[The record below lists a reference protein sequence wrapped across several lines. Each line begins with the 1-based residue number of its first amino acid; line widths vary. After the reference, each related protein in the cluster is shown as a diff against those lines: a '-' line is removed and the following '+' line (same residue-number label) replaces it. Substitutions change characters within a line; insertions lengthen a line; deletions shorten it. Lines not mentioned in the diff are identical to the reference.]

1 METSVQ
7 FVEAP
12 VLTALRSRVRELCA
26 KYPDEYWR
34 KVDSQKGYPVDFVN
48 ALTESGYLAAMIPE
62 KYDGAGL
69 GLLESSIILEEIN
82 RSGGNAT
89 AAHAQ
94 MYTMGTLLRH
104 GSEEQKMRFLPRIAS
119 GELRLQAFG
128 VTEPDC
134 GSDTTKLK
142 TKAVRKGDKYVING
156 QKVFISRVQHSDWMI
171 LLARTTPIDQVKKR
185 SEGLSV
191 FMVDLHHAIANGL
204 TVRPI
209 PTMMNHETNELFLQ
223 DVEVPVEN
231 LIGEEGKGFKYILD
245 GMIAERTMVAGEA
258 IGDGYW
264 FVNRAVKYA
273 NERVV
278 FDRPIGK
285 NQGIAFPIAQAYAH
299 VRAADL
305 MRFDAA
311 QKFDAGIPAGTEA
324 NLAKHLAAEASWEA
338 ADVAMQTLGGYGVA
352 EEYDVERK
360 FRETRLFRIAPLST
374 NLILSYIAEHVLG
387 LPRSY

>member
-1 METSVQ
+1 MVKKKRHCEI
-7 FVEAP
+7 
-12 VLTALRSRVRELCA
+12 
-26 KYPDEYWR
+26 
-34 KVDSQKGYPVDFVN
+34 
-48 ALTESGYLAAMIPE
+48 TERDY
-62 KYDGAGL
+62 K
-69 GLLESSIILEEIN
+69 
-82 RSGGNAT
+82 
-89 AAHAQ
+89 
-94 MYTMGTLLRH
+94 LLR
-104 GSEEQKMRFLPRIAS
+104 FLWKWKAVSTQALANKFFPDIKPDSAYR
-119 GELRLQAFG
+119 RLQFLEA
-128 VTEPDC
+128 D
-134 GSDTTKLK
+134 D
-142 TKAVRKGDKYVING
+142 Y
-156 QKVFISRVQHSDWMI
+156 ISSFV
-171 LLARTTPIDQVKKR
+171 V
-185 SEGLSV
+185 EGRFHEV
-191 FMVDLHHAIANGL
+191 WGL
-204 TVRPI
+204 R
-209 PTMMNHETNELFLQ
+209 E
-223 DVEVPVEN
+223 
-231 LIGEEGKGFKYILD
+231 KGFKYILD

-285 NQGIAFPIAQAYAH
+285 NQGISFPIAQAYAH

>member
-1 METSVQ
+1 
-7 FVEAP
+7 
-12 VLTALRSRVRELCA
+12 LRSRVRELCA

-34 KVDSQKGYPVDFVN
+34 KIDSQKGYPVDFVN

>member
-1 METSVQ
+1 
-7 FVEAP
+7 
-12 VLTALRSRVRELCA
+12 
-26 KYPDEYWR
+26 
-34 KVDSQKGYPVDFVN
+34 
-48 ALTESGYLAAMIPE
+48 
-62 KYDGAGL
+62 
-69 GLLESSIILEEIN
+69 
-82 RSGGNAT
+82 
-89 AAHAQ
+89 
-94 MYTMGTLLRH
+94 
-104 GSEEQKMRFLPRIAS
+104 
-119 GELRLQAFG
+119 
-128 VTEPDC
+128 
-134 GSDTTKLK
+134 
-142 TKAVRKGDKYVING
+142 
-156 QKVFISRVQHSDWMI
+156 MI